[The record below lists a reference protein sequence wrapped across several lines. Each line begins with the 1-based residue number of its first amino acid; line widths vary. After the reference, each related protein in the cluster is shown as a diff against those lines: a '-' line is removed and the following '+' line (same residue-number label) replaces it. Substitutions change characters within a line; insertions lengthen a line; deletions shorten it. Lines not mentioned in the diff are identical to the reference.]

1 MVRTK
6 MKLKDVM
13 DRREAKKSFRWR
25 RHNNHDIVG
34 TCMYVCLYADTYPGT
49 MYSKY
54 GKQGGKS
61 SKESVQ
67 GQAYGTYHA

>member
-1 MVRTK
+1 
-6 MKLKDVM
+6 
-13 DRREAKKSFRWR
+13 
-25 RHNNHDIVG
+25 
-34 TCMYVCLYADTYPGT
+34 MYVCLYADTYPGT